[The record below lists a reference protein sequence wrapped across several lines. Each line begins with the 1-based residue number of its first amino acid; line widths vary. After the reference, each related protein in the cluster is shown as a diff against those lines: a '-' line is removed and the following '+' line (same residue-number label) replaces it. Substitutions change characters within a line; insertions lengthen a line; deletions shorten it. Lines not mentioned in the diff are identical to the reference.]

1 VFPECA
7 TSFSTVNGGPT
18 FSVTRTE
25 FFAGLA
31 TIGAV
36 ITGTITLVW
45 QGMERLHKAD
55 TDRIRGEVEAAR
67 RQDKAEA
74 EAARRQDKAE
84 AVAARLQEK
93 VEIYQYYVQAV
104 GTRDHEPLMEAMS
117 QRQKENKE
125 SAQAMMAGESGGKE
139 GKLKKR

>member
-1 VFPECA
+1 
-7 TSFSTVNGGPT
+7 
-18 FSVTRTE
+18 
-25 FFAGLA
+25 
-31 TIGAV
+31 
-36 ITGTITLVW
+36 
-45 QGMERLHKAD
+45 
-55 TDRIRGEVEAAR
+55 
-67 RQDKAEA
+67 
-74 EAARRQDKAE
+74 
-84 AVAARLQEK
+84 